1 MSWNLTLWRNVS
13 VWVSKQ
19 YECPLR
25 GGKSDK
31 GNRLEYSESQRLET
45 LAGINGLLA
54 LVQTTRLT
62 GGCDSSPFLCCQC
75 AAIRIEWGGGIHPF
89 VRTVFCVT
97 GFCKES
103 VNSVDFDGLKEYNAS
118 HTIHR
123 KRSKWRIYMIDHT
136 QFKAASLIVKLGN
149 AVTYYR
155 NSKMEDIDLTSQQS
169 DALIETLRNPG
180 ITASQLKEHMGI
192 SQSTMAGILSRL
204 ETKGLVRK
212 TMDEED
218 ARKAMIAPSEQG
230 LMLEEPL
237 KEIALDTHKALVDG
251 MNEMEQTEFIRLL
264 GIALDNMNKIRA

>member
-1 MSWNLTLWRNVS
+1 
-13 VWVSKQ
+13 
-19 YECPLR
+19 
-25 GGKSDK
+25 
-31 GNRLEYSESQRLET
+31 
-45 LAGINGLLA
+45 
-54 LVQTTRLT
+54 
-62 GGCDSSPFLCCQC
+62 
-75 AAIRIEWGGGIHPF
+75 
-89 VRTVFCVT
+89 
-97 GFCKES
+97 
-103 VNSVDFDGLKEYNAS
+103 
-118 HTIHR
+118 
-123 KRSKWRIYMIDHT
+123 MIDHT